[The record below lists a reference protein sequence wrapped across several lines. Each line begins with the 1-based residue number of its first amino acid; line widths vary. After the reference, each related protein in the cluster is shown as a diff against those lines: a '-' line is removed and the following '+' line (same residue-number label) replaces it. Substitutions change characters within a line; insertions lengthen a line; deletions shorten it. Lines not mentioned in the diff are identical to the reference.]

1 MQASP
6 TSKAKRNRSTPR
18 PQRTQP
24 GRRLSANMED
34 YLEAIYTLAE
44 ETGVSRVSSIAETLG
59 VKRPSVSKALK
70 RLQREGLVTHTPYGG
85 AAVTVRGKQVAQA
98 QVRSHRALTRFLE
111 QVLALS
117 PQLAQHDACLMEHAI
132 SHETVERLVR
142 FIDFLE
148 RNGASVTSGF
158 RTSLTAAGETTSA
171 EKPRRK
177 GGGRDGAASAGPG
190 RVWTSRV

>member
-1 MQASP
+1 MQAP
-6 TSKAKRNRSTPR
+6 AKTKLNRSAPR
-18 PQRTQP
+18 SQP
-24 GRRLSANMED
+24 PARRLSANMED
-34 YLEAIYTLAE
+34 YLEAIYKLAE
-44 ETGVSRVSSIAETLG
+44 DTGVSRVSSIAEALG

-117 PQLAQHDACLMEHAI
+117 PELAEHDACLMEHAI
-132 SHETVERLVR
+132 SHETVERLVC
-142 FIDFLE
+142 FIDYLDRHGE
-148 RNGASVTSGF
+148 NVASGF
-158 RTSLTAAGETTSA
+158 RGSLNNGANAATGD

-177 GGGRDGAASAGPG
+177 RAARNNAAGPG